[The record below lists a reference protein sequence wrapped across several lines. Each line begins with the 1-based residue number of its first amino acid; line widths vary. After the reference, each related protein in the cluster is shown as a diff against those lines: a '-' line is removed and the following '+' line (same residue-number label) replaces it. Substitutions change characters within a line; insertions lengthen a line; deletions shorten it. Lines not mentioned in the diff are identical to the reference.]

1 MEVKQMDR
9 YFYSLE
15 KDNKGNRTI
24 HLSGNVY
31 FNDNDETETC
41 YRIAEW
47 VGLEIEVI
55 KAKQTFENDEFFN
68 FTDERVKYLDDIT
81 EEQAKATCE
90 QYFNGTSGT
99 ELHIMDITEDT
110 PCGDYWFERR

>member
-1 MEVKQMDR
+1 MDR

-15 KDNKGNRTI
+15 KDDNGKQII

-41 YRIAEW
+41 YRYAEW
-47 VGLEIEVI
+47 VGLEIDVDT
-55 KAKQTFENDEFFN
+55 AKLLFDKYVFFN
-68 FTDERVKYLDDIT
+68 FSDERVKYLDDIT
-81 EEQAKATCE
+81 EEQAKSTCE
-90 QYFNGTSGT
+90 DYFDGTSGT
-99 ELHIMDITEDT
+99 ELQIMDITEDT